1 MSNFQQFLAG
11 HTSAIIEN
19 GYLFTEDETITSLR
33 DAAGLASEAILG
45 DLAQKIE
52 ASTLYRREA
61 ENFFYSNFSTLNE
74 MQGNAPEMDWFSLGQ
89 DFFHSR
95 NSLPGGFSHYGY
107 ANTDALDDAA
117 KEFPELN
124 FDFFLTTDANGNS
137 WIGYER

>member
-89 DFFHSR
+89 DFIHSR

>member
-19 GYLFTEDETITSLR
+19 GYLFTEDEAITSLR

-45 DLAQKIE
+45 DLANKIE
-52 ASTLYRREA
+52 SSTLNRSEV
-61 ENFFYSNFSTLNE
+61 EKFFYSNFSTLNE

-95 NSLPGGFSHYGY
+95 NNLPGGFSHYGY
-107 ANTDALDDAA
+107 ANTDALDDKA

-124 FDFFLTTDANGNS
+124 FDFFLTTDDNGNS

>member
-1 MSNFQQFLAG
+1 MSNFQQFLTG

-19 GYLFTEDETITSLR
+19 GYLFTEDETTTSLR

>member
-45 DLAQKIE
+45 DLANKIE
-52 ASTLYRREA
+52 SSALYCVEA
-61 ENFFYSNFSTLNE
+61 ENYYVDNFDTLNE
-74 MQGNAPEMDWFSLGQ
+74 MQRNAPGMDWFSLGQ
-89 DFFHSR
+89 DFYRSR
-95 NSLPGGFSHYGY
+95 NNLPGGFDHYGY

-117 KEFPELN
+117 KEYPELN
-124 FDFFLTTDANGNS
+124 FDFFLTTDDNGNS
-137 WIGYER
+137 WIGYEL

>member
-1 MSNFQQFLAG
+1 MSNFQQFLTG